1 MNLKCMNLGKKAM
14 LFLLCLAGVNLSM
27 QAKNDYPYTFNPV
40 KGLVDD
46 TEKAFRQEICLNGKW
61 CFMPVYGAK
70 AADFKLPG
78 DFKWDATPIKIPSPW
93 NVNDFTNKQGGDFVA
108 YPSYPKKW
116 KDATIGWMKKD
127 FEVSKEWAADKRIIL
142 HFEGLMGKAMI
153 YVNEKLVA
161 ENFEL
166 FMPLEID
173 VTDLIKAGDKNEVL
187 VGIAKPKI
195 FEEKGKN
202 GRRVNVGGSMWGTE
216 MAGIWQDVYLF
227 AYPQVYVQDMF
238 VQPSVS
244 KKTLAFELEINNTT
258 AKKKTVTIDGIVKQ
272 WINTAG
278 KSINEAPVQ
287 SGKLDEKVAL
297 AVVGQK
303 KVVLNPNGVTKVRIE
318 QPVADGQL
326 NYWTPSTPHLYG
338 ALISIKDGKKAI
350 DIKYERFGWR
360 EFDIEGGHLRLNGKN
375 ISLAGDS
382 WHFTG
387 VPQMTRRYAWAWYTA
402 LKAANCNAARL
413 HAQPFPRFYMDMAD
427 EMGICILG
435 ETGLWSSDGGPKIDS
450 EEYWTN
456 AVEHIRRYI
465 KRDRNHASIFGW
477 SVCNEV
483 LPVAI
488 HVFKSPEELVQRQVD
503 EINHWVRTAQEMDP
517 TRGWISGDGETMRPT
532 ILPTVVGHYGD
543 LNGMKNWAS
552 QGKPWGIGEQS
563 MAYYGTPKQTSKYN
577 GDRSYE
583 SQLGRMEGLAIE
595 CYDLLKTQ
603 HELNASYASVFNLVW
618 YALQPLALGQ
628 KDTSVAPSANDGI
641 FFTEFKEGGYGMQP
655 ERLGPYTT
663 TLNPGYDPSL
673 PLYITWPMFDAIRAA
688 NATPMQPYNA
698 PAAPAKPALKPVA
711 SAEKVIVLA
720 GEGSTLVTELTELGI
735 VVAKDNTLA
744 KGKTLIVVDGKN
756 FPTDAKQLA
765 LLDKAKSGKN
775 SMTVLIWGIV
785 PANVDAL
792 NVYLPY
798 KVNTDKRLA
807 TSFLVTPGTIA
818 VQGMGHADFYFSEL
832 LPNNKNAMK
841 FGLSGDFVDKGET
854 VLKACPAEW
863 TKWNY
868 KSETT
873 KTAAVFRS
881 ERETKGSP
889 AAIVTAKNG
898 ETEFVISSLDLK
910 DIKYETNVL
919 VRNILSN
926 LGASIS
932 NSNLS
937 GMQAFDE
944 NATLHRALTCIAT
957 RGGERNVKFML
968 DKDFLN
974 GEVLLEPGLDTNSD
988 GIAWQLVTSSN
999 QGKMTLENKESK
1011 KVAGIFYLSY
1021 WIYSPRSLVNLL
1033 AEPDMPHMDMI
1044 VDTPY
1049 GFRVWV
1055 NHELQSNNMPEEG
1068 VNTVKVENLKLN
1080 KGWNHVMMKVV
1091 VPAGNEKTMP
1101 LKVRLD
1107 SNDDKY
1113 LKQVLSSVVR

>member
-1 MNLKCMNLGKKAM
+1 MNLKCVNLGKKAM
-14 LFLLCLAGVNLSM
+14 LFLLCLAGINLTM
-27 QAKNDYPYTFNPV
+27 QAKNDYPYTFNPM

-61 CFMPVYGAK
+61 SFMPVYGAK
-70 AADFKLPG
+70 AGDFKLPG

-127 FEVSKEWAADKRIIL
+127 FEVSKEWGADKRIIL

-153 YVNEKLVA
+153 YVNGKLVA

-173 VTDLIKAGDKNEVL
+173 VTDLIKSGGKNEVL

-238 VQPSVS
+238 VQPSVT

-272 WINTAG
+272 WINMAG

-297 AVVGQK
+297 AVAGQK
-303 KVVLNPNGVTKVRIE
+303 KVVLNPNCVTKVRIE

-350 DIKYERFGWR
+350 DTKYERFGWR

-435 ETGLWSSDGGPKIDS
+435 ETGLWASDGGPKIDS

-532 ILPTVVGHYGD
+532 ILPTVIGHYGD
-543 LNGMKNWAS
+543 VNGMKNWAS

-603 HELNASYASVFNLVW
+603 HELNASYASVFNLAW

-663 TLNPGYDPSL
+663 TFNPGYDPSL

-698 PAAPAKPALKPVA
+698 PVVSAKPALKPVA
-711 SAEKVIVLA
+711 PAEKVIVLA

-735 VVAKDNTLA
+735 AVAKDNTLA

-756 FPTDAKQLA
+756 FPTETKQLA
-765 LLDKAKSGKN
+765 LLDKAKTGKDN
-775 SMTVLIWGIV
+775 MTVLIWGML
-785 PANVDAL
+785 PSNVDAL

-798 KVNTDKRLA
+798 AMKMDRRPA
-807 TSFLVTPGTIA
+807 TSFLVTPGAVA
-818 VQGMGHADFYFSEL
+818 VQGMGHGDFYFSEL

-841 FGLSGDFVDKGET
+841 FGISGDFADKGEII
-854 VLKACPAEW
+854 LKACPAEW
-863 TKWNY
+863 IKWNY

-889 AAIVTAKNG
+889 AAIVSAKNG
-898 ETEFVISSLDLK
+898 KTEFVIASLDLK
-910 DIKYETNVL
+910 DIKYETNAL
-919 VRNILSN
+919 VRQIIAN
-926 LGASIS
+926 LGAQIS

-944 NATLHRALTCIAT
+944 NATLQRALFCLAT
-957 RGGERNVKFML
+957 RDNEQNVKFML
-968 DKDFLN
+968 DKDFLD
-974 GEVLLEPGLDTNSD
+974 GEIALEPGLNTKS
-988 GIAWQLVTSSN
+988 GELTWQVMTGTN
-999 QGKMTLENKESK
+999 QGNMILENKESNK
-1011 KVAGIFYLSY
+1011 KAGIFYLSY

-1033 AEPDMPHMDMI
+1033 AEPDMPHMNMT

-1049 GFRVWV
+1049 GFNVWI
-1055 NHELQSNNMPEEG
+1055 NHELQSNNLPKDG
-1068 VNTVKVENLKLN
+1068 VNRVAVENLKLN

-1091 VPAGNEKTMP
+1091 VPVKSDKAMK
-1101 LKVRLD
+1101 LKVRLE